1 MDKEL
6 LPLKKTIT
14 VFGSS
19 LPQPGEQEYEDAYQ
33 LGRLLGEAG
42 FAVCTGGN
50 LGIMEA
56 VSKGAAEF
64 NREVIGVVF
73 HHFSAR
79 PNSYLTKKIET
90 KSLFERIEYLIGL
103 ADGFVVL
110 QGGTGTLLE
119 LSVIWEFRNKGLMKD
134 KPIACHSALWERI
147 IVPMEEQ
154 IRKENRK
161 LGILRHFRTIDEIA
175 KYLSAELAVGKSN

>member
-19 LPQPGEQEYEDAYQ
+19 LPLPGEQEYEDSYQ
-33 LGRLLGEAG
+33 LGKLLGEAG
-42 FAVCTGGN
+42 FSVCTGGN

-64 NREVIGVVF
+64 GGEVIGVVF
-73 HHFSAR
+73 NHFSTR

-119 LSVIWEFRNKGLMKD
+119 LSVIWEFCNKGLMKE
-134 KPIACHSALWERI
+134 KPIACHSTLWKHI
-147 IVPMEEQ
+147 IEPMEEQ
-154 IRKENRK
+154 IRKEKRK
-161 LGILRHFRTIDEIA
+161 LGILRHFQNIEEIV
-175 KYLSAELAVGKSN
+175 KYLRDDLSGGKSN